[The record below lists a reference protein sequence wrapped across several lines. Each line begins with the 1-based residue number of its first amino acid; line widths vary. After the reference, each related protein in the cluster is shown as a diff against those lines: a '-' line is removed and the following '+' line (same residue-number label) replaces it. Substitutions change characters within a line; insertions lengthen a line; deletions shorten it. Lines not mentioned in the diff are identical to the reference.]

1 MTQSY
6 FEYLGRQEAAP
17 FTNEKLDYEQTEP
30 DLTKAVNEQIDK
42 NIKDRAQF
50 FQDNI
55 ERYNKTVAGKTA
67 KNLNNLYN
75 LTVTG
80 KEFLDNRQ
88 EFREDRKAFE
98 ELIAIYNDPTKR
110 EQYAIVE
117 KNLQEVEG
125 DLRND
130 EDVEIAT
137 IEQTGTDTTGQVVSG
152 NQLLDFKKSITSNE
166 FLNGRH
172 AAKSMS
178 TYWPKYLEIAKGS
191 LLYNNKLYEDLT
203 FSEKQ
208 EWMKVAGAN
217 FVAMFAKANP
227 RMTEHQVITN
237 FMPSFDSTSKNWDSQ
252 SYDVENNAVNTLR
265 SSTSTQNYINAIKVS
280 AFLNKSSVFIFSI
293 TFVKLIPFIISPLYD
308 SSSTP
313 FIVSLSD
320 DLGLAN

>member
-137 IEQTGTDTTGQVVSG
+137 IEQTGTDTT
-152 NQLLDFKKSITSNE
+152 L
-166 FLNGRH
+166 
-172 AAKSMS
+172 
-178 TYWPKYLEIAKGS
+178 S
-191 LLYNNKLYEDLT
+191 LIHI
-203 FSEKQ
+203 SE
-208 EWMKVAGAN
+208 
-217 FVAMFAKANP
+217 P
-227 RMTEHQVITN
+227 TR
-237 FMPSFDSTSKNWDSQ
+237 P
-252 SYDVENNAVNTLR
+252 Y
-265 SSTSTQNYINAIKVS
+265 
-280 AFLNKSSVFIFSI
+280 
-293 TFVKLIPFIISPLYD
+293 
-308 SSSTP
+308 
-313 FIVSLSD
+313 
-320 DLGLAN
+320 